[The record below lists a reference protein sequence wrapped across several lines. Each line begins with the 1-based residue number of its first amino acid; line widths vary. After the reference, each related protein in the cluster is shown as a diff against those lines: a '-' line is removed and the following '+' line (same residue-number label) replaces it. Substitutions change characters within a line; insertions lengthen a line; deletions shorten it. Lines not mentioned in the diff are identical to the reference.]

1 MITYAVCLIKKIKT
15 WAQLSTC
22 EKHNTRA
29 RETPN
34 ADLSVK
40 NIRLIDSA
48 NGASDKTLKVL
59 FMEKI
64 GAQKIRSNAVLG
76 IEMVLSASPQYFRP
90 ENPSQAGF
98 YLRGRVDDFADACTD
113 WLLNRYYNRVVCAEL
128 HLDETTP
135 HIHAFIVPLDNQG
148 KLNARA
154 IFHGR
159 HKLSELQDSFACAVS
174 HLGIE
179 RGIKGSKAKH
189 TDIQKY
195 YAAVNC
201 KSFHINLN
209 DVLPKPSENESA
221 INYRV
226 LIQEILQPQL
236 DILNN
241 QLADRDLQLREK
253 KNIEQTAIESE
264 RERQKLE
271 QRVQNLAWTLEL
283 WQAQAN
289 LLRDLPLE
297 EVAYHL
303 GLHLNNKGNWE
314 GYGHTIKINGA
325 KFYDYSGA
333 QYGGGGA
340 IDLAMHLLQCNF
352 RQAVAWL
359 HDIFGESEML
369 RAVTHHARM
378 TAQEISIEEAPQ
390 FVPPLPDNSRWD
402 AVKDYLVAT
411 RKLPTNLIDNLHT
424 AGLIYSD
431 PKQNA
436 VFVMRS
442 WDGEV
447 TGAFLRGTYGYNNTF
462 YGLAKNSKRNKG
474 WFHFTAGGQGEEKI
488 TRAVLALSPIE
499 ALSVAVLDQE
509 LSEKTI
515 YIAVDSPRCMPVE
528 FLSYFKNVV
537 AAYDNDTTGEE
548 IAGAVKK
555 ILPQT
560 TRLKPSCSDWNQQL
574 ILMR

>member
-64 GAQKIRSNAVLG
+64 GTQKIRSNAVLG

-90 ENPSQAGF
+90 ENPSRAGF
-98 YLRGRVDDFADACTD
+98 YLRGRVDDFADACTN

-135 HIHAFIVPLDNQG
+135 HIHVFIVPLDNQG

-154 IFHGR
+154 LFHGR
-159 HKLSELQDSFACAVS
+159 YKLSELQDSFACAVS

-209 DVLPKPSENESA
+209 EVLPKPSENESA
-221 INYRV
+221 INYRA

-241 QLADRDLQLREK
+241 QLSDRDLQLRQK

-314 GYGHTIKINGA
+314 GYGHTVKINGA

-333 QYGGGGA
+333 QYGGGGS

-369 RAVTHHARM
+369 RAVTHHART
-378 TAQEISIEEAPQ
+378 TAQEISLEEAPQ
-390 FVPPLPDNSRWD
+390 FAPPLPDNTRWD
-402 AVKDYLVAT
+402 AVRDYLVTT
-411 RKLPTNLIDNLHT
+411 RKLPITLIDNLHA

-442 WDGEV
+442 WSGEV

-474 WFHFTAGGQGEEKI
+474 WFHFTAGGQDEEKI

-528 FLSYFKNVV
+528 FLTYFKNVV
-537 AAYDNDTTGEE
+537 AAYDKDTTGEE

-560 TRLKPSCSDWNQQL
+560 TRLKPSYSDWNQQL
-574 ILMR
+574 VLMR